1 MSVNGIWKIEML
13 GAYGWETVATAFLE
27 DGGFRAA
34 SQDQYTIGSY
44 DIADNRIKMAG
55 AMISHGDART
65 LFGDNKQERNLSFEG
80 EVDGDE
86 IAGQARD
93 DQSKYFITFRA
104 TRLADLP

>member
-13 GAYGWETVATAFLE
+13 GAYGWEIVATAFLE
-27 DGGFRAA
+27 DGGFKAA

-44 DIADNRIKMAG
+44 DIVDNKIKMAG
-55 AMISHGDART
+55 AMLSHGKART
-65 LFGDNKQERNLSFEG
+65 LFGDDKQERNLSFEG
-80 EVDGDE
+80 EIDGGE